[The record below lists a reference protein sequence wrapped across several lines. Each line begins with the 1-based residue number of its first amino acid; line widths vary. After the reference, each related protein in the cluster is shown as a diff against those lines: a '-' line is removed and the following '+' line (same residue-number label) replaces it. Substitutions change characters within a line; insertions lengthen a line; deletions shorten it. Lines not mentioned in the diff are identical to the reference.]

1 MLTIKRQTEYAVFL
15 IHYLHCQNKEVSLK
29 LVSEATSLSL
39 PLLGK
44 VASRLVEADILAS
57 KEGKGGGYRLKK
69 PLKKITLKEIMDIF
83 ETKRRIVSC
92 FADEQSCIADC
103 RLKSFWHK
111 VEKDLEKRLGRIR
124 LSKML

>member
-1 MLTIKRQTEYAVFL
+1 MLTINRQTEYAVFL
-15 IHYLHCQNKEVSLK
+15 IHYLHCQNQDAALKTVSK
-29 LVSEATSLSL
+29 TTGFSL

-44 VASRLVEADILAS
+44 VASPLVEAGILDS

-69 PLKKITLKEIMDIF
+69 PLKKITLGEIMDIF

-92 FADEQSCIADC
+92 FADEKSCIADC